1 MNNDDAVTDATKDG
15 LPKVAAEPPEVGTRI
30 DVVSDLICP
39 WCYIGKRQL
48 ERALELLAT
57 EGLTFSV
64 HWNPFQINPSMPKE
78 GRERTEY
85 RIWKFGSIEDAD
97 EEDYRATQA
106 AAKVGL
112 PFRTDRMAR
121 TPNTLAAHRL
131 IWFAGL
137 KNVQDAMVETLFRA
151 YFTEGRD
158 IGDHAVLADC
168 AAAVG
173 LSRDGTKAFLAT
185 DLAEVEAR
193 AADQSAREQG
203 MRSVPTFFLDQQM
216 LYTRPIPP
224 ELMAAHLRQ
233 GRIILQKYEERF
245 SELFPP

>member
-1 MNNDDAVTDATKDG
+1 MDNDDAVTDTAEYG
-15 LPKVAAEPPEVGTRI
+15 SPEAAAKPTEVGTRI

-39 WCYIGKRQL
+39 WGYIGKRQL

-85 RIWKFGSIEDAD
+85 GIWKFGSPEDAD

-112 PFRTDRMAR
+112 TFRTNLMTR

-158 IGDHAVLADC
+158 IGDHAVLGDC

-173 LSRDGTKAFLAT
+173 LSRNGSMAFLAT
-185 DLAEVEAR
+185 DLAEAEAR
-193 AADQSAREQG
+193 SADQSAREQG
-203 MRSVPTFFLDQQM
+203 MRSVPTFFLDRQM
-216 LYTRPIPP
+216 LCTTPIPP
-224 ELMAAHLRQ
+224 DIMAGHLRQ
-233 GRIILQKYEERF
+233 GRIILQIYEERF
-245 SELFPP
+245 KELFPS

>member
-1 MNNDDAVTDATKDG
+1 MDNDDAVTDATEDG
-15 LPKVAAEPPEVGTRI
+15 PSKAAAEPPDVGTRI

-48 ERALELLAT
+48 ERALELLAA

-85 RIWKFGSIEDAD
+85 RLWKFGSAEDAD
-97 EEDYRATQA
+97 EEDYRASQA

-112 PFRTDRMAR
+112 AFRTDLMAR

-137 KNVQDAMVETLFRA
+137 KNVQDAMVESLFRA
-151 YFTEGRD
+151 YHTEGRD
-158 IGDHAVLADC
+158 IGDHTVLAEC

-173 LSRDGTKAFLAT
+173 LSRNGTRAFLAT
-185 DLAEVEAR
+185 DLAEAEAR

-203 MRSVPTFFLDQQM
+203 MRSVPTFFLDRQM
-216 LYTRPIPP
+216 LYARAIPADV
-224 ELMAAHLRQ
+224 MAGRLRQ

-245 SELFPP
+245 SELF